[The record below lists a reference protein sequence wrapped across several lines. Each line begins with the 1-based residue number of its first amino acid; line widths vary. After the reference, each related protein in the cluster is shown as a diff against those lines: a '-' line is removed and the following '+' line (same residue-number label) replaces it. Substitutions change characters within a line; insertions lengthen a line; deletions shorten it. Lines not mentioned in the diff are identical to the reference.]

1 MRRLS
6 SIRYEV
12 NTTWS
17 AAQWIPSAR
26 RGLHLPLGR
35 MVLRA
40 RRRRVRSHCRAASE
54 FAGGAPTPLLTGL
67 VGGTPA
73 TGRLEQTR
81 CARLRGIRQTAPY
94 LHNNNA
100 ATLDEVVDHYIEFF
114 KFVKANQPPG
124 VVPPVVST
132 DGINFDRQLRPD
144 ERQTL
149 PAYLRKLWTF
159 LA

>member
-1 MRRLS
+1 MVRSPVDSVSPARFAF
-6 SIRYEV
+6 
-12 NTTWS
+12 
-17 AAQWIPSAR
+17 AAWPDGVESKATACEITLPSGVR
-26 RGLHLPLGR
+26 
-35 MVLRA
+35 V
-40 RRRRVRSHCRAASE
+40 RRRSSDTAAD
-54 FAGGAPTPLLTGL
+54 GIGRRH
-67 VGGTPA
+67 PA
-73 TGRLEQTR
+73 AGRLEQTR

-94 LHNNNA
+94 FHNNNA

-144 ERQTL
+144 EREAL